1 MGDLE
6 RRLLRLEGKNPGR
19 TPEVEEADKRHWL
32 ATARA
37 RRNHENRN
45 RDEFHAHDIFRV
57 LRLQGRLGAT
67 TEEVRSQLRSWQ
79 PPPSERAVERVLA
92 RAIYE
97 QENGT
102 EDMACSPEWR
112 EAFVA
117 ADELRDRYAR
127 VPDESLAWWITTKS
141 EAEIAREIEAY
152 GITEALIR
160 RAMGPDIEEITDE
173 EMWRRHREMLSDLYY
188 GEQGYKVQRRLT
200 LLEGSA

>member
-1 MGDLE
+1 MGNLE
-6 RRLLRLEGKNPGR
+6 RRLSHLEDKNPGR
-19 TPEVEEADKRHWL
+19 TQAAEEAHKRHWL

-67 TEEVRSQLRSWQ
+67 TEEVRSQLLTWQ
-79 PPPSERAVERVLA
+79 PLPSERAVERVLA

-97 QENGT
+97 QEDGT
-102 EDMACSPEWR
+102 EGMVCPPEWQ
-112 EAFVA
+112 ETFVA
-117 ADELRDRYAR
+117 ADKLRERYAR
-127 VPDESLAWWITTKS
+127 VPDETLAWWIATKS
-141 EAEIAREIEAY
+141 EAEIAGEAEAY
-152 GITEALIR
+152 GITEDLIR

-188 GEQGYKVQRRLT
+188 GEQGYRVQRHLT
-200 LLEGSA
+200 PLEGSA